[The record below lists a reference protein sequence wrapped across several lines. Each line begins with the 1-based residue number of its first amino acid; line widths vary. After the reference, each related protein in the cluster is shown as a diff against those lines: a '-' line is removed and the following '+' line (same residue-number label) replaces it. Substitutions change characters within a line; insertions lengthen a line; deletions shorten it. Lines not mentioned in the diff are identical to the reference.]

1 MEVIAKLNRLRM
13 SPRKVRL
20 VAGLVR
26 RMKVREAETQL
37 RFLNKAA
44 AEPILKLLLSAKA
57 NAEHNFKLNSDAL
70 WISHL
75 TVDGGKMLKRWR
87 PRAYGR
93 AGAIRK
99 RTSHII
105 LKLSD
110 GPRPEKKTKKVY
122 TPRKAKNI
130 KPSIKAAVQANK
142 PENQEKSS
150 T

>member
-1 MEVIAKLNRLRM
+1 MEVIAKLNSLRM

-20 VAGLVR
+20 VAGLIR
-26 RMKVREAETQL
+26 RMRVTDAETQL
-37 RFLNKAA
+37 QFLNKAA
-44 AEPILKLLLSAKA
+44 SEPMLKLLRSAKA
-57 NAEHNFKLNSDAL
+57 NAEHNFKLDPDSL

-99 RTSHII
+99 KTSHIT

-110 GPRPEKKTKKVY
+110 GPIITKKKKKVY
-122 TPRKAKNI
+122 TPRKAKNTAPVKLNDI
-130 KPSIKAAVQANK
+130 KETVSQDTS
-142 PENQEKSS
+142 NQ
-150 T
+150 